1 MNLTD
6 LLTDLSTHYNAI
18 IRDTASQFS
27 LTISQA
33 FHILSI
39 PSDGI
44 SMSQLAYKLGLDTS
58 TLTRNIHK
66 LDSKELLTRSV
77 LLYDKRVQNIQLTDK
92 GLKTVAS
99 IDQLLKD
106 INYSIMENID
116 LDSQQNIIDSLEKLS
131 WSLECVRENN
141 V

>member
-27 LTISQA
+27 LTTSQA

-44 SMSQLAYKLGLDTS
+44 SISQLAYRLGLDTS
-58 TLTRNIHK
+58 TLTRNIQK
-66 LDSKELLTRSV
+66 LESKKLLTRSV
-77 LLYDKRVQNIQLTDK
+77 HLYDKRVQNIQLTDK

-99 IDQLLKD
+99 IDLLLKD